1 MPRPRPRETHRGHT
15 TLSSQSVV
23 SSARHHARRRSRI
36 CSHCRHARAATQSK
50 QYSQHAQ
57 TSEDGE
63 PLTANKYGCCMHSRS
78 PLSPPRTRCSPR
90 ACALALDPR
99 HASLS
104 HSVTPSPNPWWE
116 PRREALAAREKT
128 RRRAATQRL
137 GRCPPCDRPAGR
149 GTISTHP
156 AGCQRQPLLPC
167 CTLRGPHACAPY
179 KTGVAAGGVD
189 RA

>member
-1 MPRPRPRETHRGHT
+1 MIQTGRQVYKSSSFSSLDKTDHSEHSPSPVSPREIPVPDAGNVESHTGAAGSGSTLVPRPRPRETHRGHT
-15 TLSSQSVV
+15 TVSTLSSQSVV

-104 HSVTPSPNPWWE
+104 HSVTP
-116 PRREALAAREKT
+116 
-128 RRRAATQRL
+128 
-137 GRCPPCDRPAGR
+137 
-149 GTISTHP
+149 
-156 AGCQRQPLLPC
+156 
-167 CTLRGPHACAPY
+167 
-179 KTGVAAGGVD
+179 
-189 RA
+189 